1 MTGHYRKPLNFTWEA
16 LSNAQNS
23 LKRLFESVS
32 AYNVSK
38 DSTGRVSDDYVQKF
52 ERSINDDINMPK
64 ALSVTWDLVK
74 SDLQEDVKVA
84 TLLKLD
90 EVLGFNF
97 DSLIGFEIPK
107 EVEDL
112 ARTRWEYKKVGI
124 WDKADFIRR
133 EIDEMGFSIEDSEGG
148 YKVKKRF

>member
-1 MTGHYRKPLNFTWEA
+1 M
-16 LSNAQNS
+16 
-23 LKRLFESVS
+23 
-32 AYNVSK
+32 SK

-90 EVLGFNF
+90 EVLGFGF

-107 EVEDL
+107 EVGDL
-112 ARTRWEYKKVGI
+112 ARTRWEYKK
-124 WDKADFIRR
+124 DKWRIGAGDKDI
-133 EIDEMGFSIEDSEGG
+133 
-148 YKVKKRF
+148 YC

>member
-1 MTGHYRKPLNFTWEA
+1 
-16 LSNAQNS
+16 
-23 LKRLFESVS
+23 
-32 AYNVSK
+32 
-38 DSTGRVSDDYVQKF
+38 
-52 ERSINDDINMPK
+52 MPK

-90 EVLGFNF
+90 EVLGFGF

-107 EVEDL
+107 EVGDL

-133 EIDEMGFSIEDSEGG
+133 EVDKMGFSIEDSDGG